1 VTKKVETIIAAVC
14 ARMEVEE
21 RQLFGSSRRKSIAE
35 ARSLAYL
42 LVRELT
48 RLSFP
53 EMGRL
58 FKRDHTTILVGV
70 KRAERKVQYDRWM
83 RELYEYV
90 RTEVSDPVSELEWI
104 NAEIHRLR
112 ERAAQITMPE
122 AAE

>member
-1 VTKKVETIIAAVC
+1 MTKAETIIAAICV
-14 ARMEVEE
+14 RMEVEE
-21 RQLFGSSRRKSIAE
+21 RQLFGASRRKSIAE

-58 FKRDHTTILVGV
+58 FRRDHTTIIPGV
-70 KRAERKVQYDRWM
+70 RRAARKVQYDRWL
-83 RELYEYV
+83 REVYEAV

-112 ERAAQITMPE
+112 ERAAQITTPE

>member
-1 VTKKVETIIAAVC
+1 MTKKVEAIIAAVC
-14 ARMEVEE
+14 KRTEVEE

-58 FKRDHTTILVGV
+58 FKRDHTTIIPGV
-70 KRAERKVQYDRWM
+70 RRAARKIQYDRWM
-83 RELYEYV
+83 RELYEAV

-112 ERAAQITMPE
+112 ERAAEITKLE